1 MGLRLKLYSYKEF
14 NNKNEMKKQ
23 KRKKNWLIPI
33 EIHFKDFQ
41 NVLTSKNSKYIK

>member
-23 KRKKNWLIPI
+23 KRKKKLVDTYRNT
-33 EIHFKDFQ
+33 F
-41 NVLTSKNSKYIK
+41 